1 MLHTCFVVKI
11 LLPGKEPRQN
21 KEDFENNSMSVSSF
35 FFPYLN
41 FTLITVNNIYHS
53 QNLSTNRN
61 ETLTL
66 RAHTAPRR

>member
-1 MLHTCFVVKI
+1 MVKI

-21 KEDFENNSMSVSSF
+21 KEDFENGSMSVSSF
-35 FFPYLN
+35 FFFSYLN
-41 FTLITVNNIYHS
+41 FILITVNNIYHS

-61 ETLTL
+61 ETLTI